1 MLLLRH
7 LDEGVFIERVTLNN
21 VLVGNL
27 VPSVGIHL
35 EILDAVARLPVE
47 LVESDLLALGGS
59 WIERYGAGDERQSKK
74 AFPIGTGAMYA
85 ELRIWPS
92 LDSRRSGEHGSDI
105 KASSN

>member
-47 LVESDLLALGGS
+47 LVE
-59 WIERYGAGDERQSKK
+59 
-74 AFPIGTGAMYA
+74 
-85 ELRIWPS
+85 
-92 LDSRRSGEHGSDI
+92 
-105 KASSN
+105 